1 MAVNFYGDFGNITDS
16 SATFTARFT
25 GGDSSYSRY
34 RYVRL
39 EVDGRTFQIKSTRM
53 GGASSSFEK
62 KITRLDPDTKY
73 SWSATA
79 GYENQGSIIWL
90 DNVNDSG
97 SFRTDP
103 APVAI
108 TPWSWTKSNG
118 EATTTQTRTAY
129 DVLHGNAEADQFS
142 HYVWNDLVSKVLEM
156 RVAKGDEWSI
166 VGGKYLTSDECKV
179 RAGDTLT
186 AEIYNAVRYN
196 IGSMQSTG
204 IYDQSP
210 GDSITGYKIY
220 HLTEVL
226 NDIINSI

>member
-34 RYVRL
+34 RYVSL
-39 EVDGRTFQIKSTRM
+39 EVDGRTFEIKSTRM

-73 SWSATA
+73 SWFAQV
-79 GYENQGSIIWL
+79 GYESQGTIYWL
-90 DNVNDSG
+90 DFTDSG

-103 APVAI
+103 APIAV

-129 DVLHGNAEADQFS
+129 DVL
-142 HYVWNDLVSKVLEM
+142 SKVLEM
-156 RVAKGDEWSI
+156 RIAKGDEWS
-166 VGGKYLTSDECKV
+166 VANGKYLDYQDCKV

-196 IGSMQSTG
+196 IGFFQSTG

-226 NDIINSI
+226 NDIINGL

>member
-1 MAVNFYGDFGNITDS
+1 M
-16 SATFTARFT
+16 ATFTASFDSITDTAATFSARFS

-34 RYVRL
+34 RYVNL
-39 EVDGRTFQIKSTRM
+39 EIDGRSFEIKSTRM
-53 GGASSSFEK
+53 GGSSSSFEK

-73 SWSATA
+73 SWYAKV
-79 GYENQGSIIWL
+79 GYESSGNIYWL
-90 DNVNDSG
+90 DLDDSG

-103 APVAI
+103 APIEV

-142 HYVWNDLVSKVLEM
+142 HYVWNDLVAKVLEM
-156 RVAKGDEWSI
+156 RVAKGDDWSI
-166 VGGKYLTSDECKV
+166 AGGKYLTSDECRV

-196 IGSMQSTG
+196 IGFFQSTG
-204 IYDQSP
+204 IYDQNP
-210 GDSITGYKIY
+210 GDPITGYKIY

-226 NDIINSI
+226 NDIINGL

>member
-34 RYVRL
+34 RYVSL
-39 EVDGRTFQIKSTRM
+39 EVDGRTFEIKSTRM

-73 SWSATA
+73 SWFAQV
-79 GYENQGSIIWL
+79 GYESQGTIYWL
-90 DNVNDSG
+90 DFTDSG

-103 APVAI
+103 APIAV

-156 RVAKGDEWSI
+156 RIAKGDEWS
-166 VGGKYLTSDECKV
+166 VANGKYLDYQDCKV

-196 IGSMQSTG
+196 IGFFQSTG

-226 NDIINSI
+226 NDIINGL